1 MDLNEERAGIK
12 TEYHRYTLRKIIF
25 ILACCI
31 VVIAV
36 GGTAMTLGSR
46 DIGFFDVYRV
56 LFDHM
61 NGATYQL
68 GTTEWW
74 DDYIVWDSRL
84 PRILMAVIAGAGLGI
99 GGAAMQGVMKNPLA
113 DPYTTG
119 ISSGAILGVTFAM
132 VLGFTVGPGISQ
144 YGIILNAFLF
154 GLIPAG
160 VMIFVSRF
168 TRTSPVTM
176 ILAGI
181 ALSYLFNALSTL
193 ILVTADAEDV
203 ADAYLWQ
210 IGTLENIMWSDLP
223 LVFVVTVA
231 GSVFLY
237 IASKKLNLLSL
248 GDESAR
254 SLGLN
259 VDNFRILCLAVI
271 SLITASIISYTG
283 IIGFVGLIAPHIVRM
298 FIGGDNRFVMPA
310 SLVFGAALLL
320 VADVIART
328 IVSPG
333 ELPVGII
340 MSFIG
345 GPLFLFLIIR
355 QRKEVW

>member
-1 MDLNEERAGIK
+1 MDEKNASISS
-12 TEYHRYTLRKIIF
+12 EYHKYTLRKIIF
-25 ILACCI
+25 IIICCI
-31 VVIAV
+31 IVIV
-36 GGTAMTLGSR
+36 IGGIAMTLGSR
-46 DIGFFDVYRV
+46 GIGFFDVYDV
-56 LFDHM
+56 LWEHLQ
-61 NGATYQL
+61 GATYQQ
-68 GTTEWW
+68 GTPEWW
-74 DDYIVWDSRL
+74 DDYIIWDTRL

-99 GGAAMQGVMKNPLA
+99 GGAAMQSVMKNPLA

-132 VLGFTVGPGISQ
+132 VLGFTVGSGISQ

-154 GLIPAG
+154 GLIPGG
-160 VMIFVSRF
+160 VMILISRF

-193 ILVTADAEDV
+193 ILVTADAQDI

-210 IGTLENIMWSDLP
+210 IGSLENIIWSDLP
-223 LVFVVTVA
+223 LVFFVTA
-231 GSVFLY
+231 IGSVFLY
-237 IASKKLNLLSL
+237 IASKKLNLLNL
-248 GDESAR
+248 GDDSAR

-310 SLVFGAALLL
+310 SLAFGAALLL
-320 VADVIART
+320 IADVVART
-328 IVSPG
+328 VVSPG

-355 QRKEVW
+355 QRKEMW